1 MQTRKD
7 KRAKT
12 EQLTLMALLTALV
25 AVLSYLGGFIR
36 IGGIASVNLSL
47 IPVVVGATI
56 FGPASGAWLGLVS
69 AIGVLLAPSTA
80 VFFEVTILGTVVVVI
95 IKGVLSGFCAGLMYK
110 LIEKLNRYVA
120 VVVSAIVCPVVN
132 TGIYIIGCFLFF
144 ADTVSSWASAQ
155 GSSFVAYL
163 FLSMVGLNFVFE
175 LLANILLSPSVY
187 SLLNIRK
194 KTK

>member
-25 AVLSYLGGFIR
+25 AVLSYLGGFIQ

-95 IKGVLSGFCAGLMYK
+95 IKGVLSGFCAGLAYK

>member
-25 AVLSYLGGFIR
+25 AVLSYLGGFIQ

-69 AIGVLLAPSTA
+69 AIGVLLAPATA

-95 IKGVLSGFCAGLMYK
+95 IQGVLSGFCAGLAYK

-144 ADTVSSWASAQ
+144 ADTVSSWASAK

>member
-25 AVLSYLGGFIR
+25 AVLSYLGGFIQ

-69 AIGVLLAPSTA
+69 AIGVLLAPATA

-95 IKGVLSGFCAGLMYK
+95 IKGVLSGFCAGLAYK

-120 VVVSAIVCPVVN
+120 VVVSSIVCPVVN

-144 ADTVSSWASAQ
+144 ADTVSEWASAK

>member
-95 IKGVLSGFCAGLMYK
+95 IKGVLSGFCAGLAYK

>member
-25 AVLSYLGGFIR
+25 AVLSYLGGFIQ

-69 AIGVLLAPSTA
+69 ALGVLLAPTTA

-95 IKGVLSGFCAGLMYK
+95 IKGVLSGFCAGLAYK

-120 VVVSAIVCPVVN
+120 VVVSAVVCPVVN

-144 ADTVSSWASAQ
+144 ADTVSEWASAQ

>member
-25 AVLSYLGGFIR
+25 AVLSYLGGFIQ

-69 AIGVLLAPSTA
+69 ALGVLLAPATA

-95 IKGVLSGFCAGLMYK
+95 IKGVLSGFCAGLAYK

-120 VVVSAIVCPVVN
+120 VVVSSIVCPVVN

-144 ADTVSSWASAQ
+144 ADTVSEWASAK